1 MAEVLNDINKNRGTT
16 IIMAT
21 HDHELIFE
29 QDCRVITI
37 DHGTIF
43 SDEVRGYYGTN

>member
-1 MAEVLNDINKNRGTT
+1 
-16 IIMAT
+16 MAT

-29 QDCRVITI
+29 SDCRVLTV

-43 SDEVRGYYGTN
+43 SDEVKGYYDAN